1 MRFVLPWPEAGVLPG
16 APARADMAACRRQ
29 LAQGSRSFLLASRLL
44 PAAVREPA
52 CGLYAFCR
60 MADDAVDGQPDP
72 SAAVQMLQARLLR
85 VYAPPGS
92 AEPPAALEDR
102 VLARVVREHGIPP
115 ALLEALIEGFAW
127 DAQGR
132 RYDTLDDLLD
142 YAARVAGSV
151 GAMMA
156 VLMGARS
163 GAALARAADLGV
175 AMQLSNI
182 ARDVGED
189 AAMGRLYLPRQW
201 LHAAGLDPEAWL
213 KQPRHGDALAGVV
226 RQLLDE
232 AERLYDRAEA
242 GLALLPPAC
251 RPGIALARRLYREIG
266 REVRRRGHDGVSAR
280 AVVGQ
285 GRRLWQTGAAL
296 GACLHTSA
304 QAAQDLAGLAALPP
318 LPATAYLVQA
328 VHDWP
333 APMAP
338 PGPPGWWQV
347 PRRAE
352 RTLALFER
360 LARQDL
366 RRPRWR

>member
-1 MRFVLPWPEAGVLPG
+1 MPFVLPWPDAAVLPG
-16 APARADMAACRRQ
+16 APARADMAACRRH

-44 PAAVREPA
+44 PASVREPA

-72 SAAVQMLQARLLR
+72 SAAVHMLKARLR
-85 VYAPPGS
+85 QVYAAPGS
-92 AEPPAALEDR
+92 AEPPVALEDR

-127 DAQGR
+127 DAEGR
-132 RYDTLDDLLD
+132 RYDSLDSLLD

-156 VLMGARS
+156 LLMGARS
-163 GAALARAADLGV
+163 EAAVARAADLGV

-189 AAMGRLYLPRQW
+189 AAMGRLYLPRDW
-201 LHAAGLDPEAWL
+201 LQAAGLDAEQWL
-213 KQPRHGDALAGVV
+213 SRPRHGDALGGVV
-226 RQLLDE
+226 RQLLDH

-266 REVRRRGHDGVSAR
+266 REVARRGNDGVSAR
-280 AVVGQ
+280 AVVGP

-296 GACLHTSA
+296 GACLGLGQGGA
-304 QAAQDLAGLAALPP
+304 QARAERDRWPP
-318 LPATAYLVQA
+318 LPATLFLVQA
-328 VHDWP
+328 VKDWP
-333 APMAP
+333 APLVQPPAP
-338 PGPPGWWQV
+338 LWWQV

-352 RTLALFER
+352 RTLTLFER
-360 LARQDL
+360 LARQDQ
-366 RRPRWR
+366 RRPHWR